1 MFHGVSPGTLPWVL
15 KSGEVRVKSDGQ
27 LDLRVKGLVIPSL
40 GSPGPVMSISAA
52 LYCGA
57 DSNMMAAATTPS
69 VPLSANGDARI
80 HDKSFSVPPTCLA
93 PVILVQPHGTMI
105 PPTLNLYIAVDG
117 WR

>member
-1 MFHGVSPGTLPWVL
+1 
-15 KSGEVRVKSDGQ
+15 
-27 LDLRVKGLVIPSL
+27 
-40 GSPGPVMSISAA
+40 
-52 LYCGA
+52 
-57 DSNMMAAATTPS
+57 MMAAATTPS